1 MALIP
6 LDLYI
11 LISKQERSDYGKKWS
26 EMNLNYG
33 DIGRKILLKLPGL
46 GLKILAL

>member
-1 MALIP
+1 MVLIP

-11 LISKQERSDYGKKWS
+11 LISKQERSDYGEIWS
-26 EMNLNYG
+26 EMSLNYG
-33 DIGRKILLKLPGL
+33 AIGRKILLKLTGL